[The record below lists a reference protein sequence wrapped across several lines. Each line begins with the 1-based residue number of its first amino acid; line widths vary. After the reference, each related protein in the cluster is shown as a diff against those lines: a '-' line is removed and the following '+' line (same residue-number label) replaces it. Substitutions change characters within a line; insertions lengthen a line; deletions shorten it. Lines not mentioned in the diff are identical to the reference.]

1 MHPLFILLALLA
13 IIFTVRWVKA
23 QPPQKRQHAGFMAAL
38 AGAGVLLLVALAT
51 GRLNPLV
58 AMVAAAIPMLQRLT
72 RAKSLFD
79 GLRSSIKGGTASG
92 PVISTSRLRIEVN
105 QKNGDWTGMII
116 DGPYKGQAL
125 SALGLA
131 QLSDLLTE
139 YERVDPES
147 AALLASYLE
156 RHHHGYR
163 RASGAHSSPRTATS
177 TMSEREARQV
187 LGLDEAASDEDI
199 VATHRR
205 LMQKMHPDRGGSD
218 YLASKINQAKNR
230 LLSRG

>member
-1 MHPLFILLALLA
+1 VHPLFILLALLA
-13 IIFTVRWVKA
+13 IIFTIKWVKA

-38 AGAGVLLLVALAT
+38 AGAGALLLVALAT

-58 AMVAAAIPMLQRLT
+58 AMVAAAIPILQRLT

-79 GLRSSIKGGTASG
+79 GLRSSMKGDSTSG

-125 SALGLA
+125 STLDLA

-163 RASGAHSSPRTATS
+163 RASGAHSSSRTATS

-187 LGLDEAASDEDI
+187 LGLDEAATDEEI
-199 VATHRR
+199 IATHRR

-218 YLASKINQAKNR
+218 YLASKVNQAKGR
-230 LLSRG
+230 LLSRS